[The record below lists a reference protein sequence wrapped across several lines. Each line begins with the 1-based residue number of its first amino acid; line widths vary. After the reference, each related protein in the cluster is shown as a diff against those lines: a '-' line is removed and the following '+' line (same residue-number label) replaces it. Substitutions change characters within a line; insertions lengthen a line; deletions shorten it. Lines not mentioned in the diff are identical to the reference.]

1 MDRRKFL
8 KTTTAG
14 AVGLSL
20 SQLAVNNI
28 FAQDTYPDV
37 AWIENGEPVQL
48 LKSALEVMGGMK
60 RFINKGDVVVVKPN
74 IGWDRAPEFAA
85 NTNPDLVAEVVKEC
99 FKAGAKEVKI
109 FDRTCNN
116 KNRCYKNSQ
125 IQAKA
130 EDAGADVFHM
140 RKNKY
145 KEVEI
150 PKGEVLKSWEIYK
163 DYLEADK
170 VINIP
175 IAKHHSL
182 NFVSL
187 GLKNLMGVMGGNR
200 GSLHNEFFKKLVD
213 IDSQIMPTL
222 TIVDAYRM
230 LMANGPVGG
239 NLADVKT
246 ARSLIMSPCTVS
258 ADYTALKLFELDLEQ
273 VGHVN
278 EAYKRGLNLY
288 DLKKLNVKKIAIS

>member
-60 RFINKGDVVVVKPN
+60 RFINKGDVVVVKTN

-130 EDAGADVFHM
+130 EDAGADVSHM

-288 DLKKLNVKKIAIS
+288 DLKKLNVKKIALS